1 MELNSLFFL
10 EIKKESS
17 NFIKCLLYRQKLLF
31 FDINDYQ
38 TNFLKLLDKH
48 ASEFQINSS
57 ELIFCI
63 QNTPKN
69 LLASFISKNE
79 NFHMHNNPASDFST
93 EIDFLST
100 ENSQMNIHL
109 MTFLAKLKSIQIKM
123 YSIFDFKLTSR
134 KIGLKGH
141 RKIYVFSNQQNQL
154 ALLVKIPSLPKTFQ
168 TSSST
173 KPDVLPVP
181 NIQSLLES
189 DSQFSTSIAL
199 GKQLKNTLNLNELE
213 IPRPKEIK
221 IEYEIC
227 TLFDN
232 LKDALDSDSNQEL
245 SQKNQ
250 VNDFRIF
257 ITKEKTLTPA
267 ISISM
272 DILEIKDALEIRH

>member
-1 MELNSLFFL
+1 MEQNSLFFL

-17 NFIKCLLYRQKLLF
+17 NFIKCLLYRQKLLL
-31 FDINDYQ
+31 FDINDCQ
-38 TNFLKLLDKH
+38 SNFLKLLDKH

-69 LLASFISKNE
+69 LLASFISKNK
-79 NFHMHNNPASDFST
+79 NFLMHNNPASDFSN
-93 EIDFLST
+93 EIDLLSA
-100 ENSQMNIHL
+100 ENSQMNIPL
-109 MTFLAKLKSIQIKM
+109 MTFLAKLMSIQIKM

-154 ALLVKIPSLPKTFQ
+154 ALLIKIASVPKNPQ

-173 KPDVLPVP
+173 MSDVLPVSD
-181 NIQSLLES
+181 IQSVPES
-189 DSQFSTSIAL
+189 DSKFPSSITL
-199 GKQLKNTLNLNELE
+199 RTQLKNTLKINELE
-213 IPRPKEIK
+213 ITRPKEIK

-227 TLFDN
+227 TLFDS
-232 LKDALDSDSNQEL
+232 LKVALDSDSNQEL
-245 SQKNQ
+245 SKINQ
-250 VNDFRIF
+250 VKDFKNF

-267 ISISM
+267 NS
-272 DILEIKDALEIRH
+272 LKFWK

>member
-1 MELNSLFFL
+1 MEQNSLFFL

-48 ASEFQINSS
+48 AFEFQINSS

-100 ENSQMNIHL
+100 ENSQMNILL

-141 RKIYVFSNQQNQL
+141 RKIYIFSNQQNQL

-168 TSSST
+168 TSSIS

-181 NIQSLLES
+181 DIQSLPES
-189 DSQFSTSIAL
+189 DSQFSTSITL
-199 GKQLKNTLNLNELE
+199 RKQLKNTLNINELE
-213 IPRPKEIK
+213 IARPKDIK

-245 SQKNQ
+245 SQKKKAK
-250 VNDFRIF
+250 DFRIF

-267 ISISM
+267 ISM
-272 DILEIKDALEIRH
+272 DILKIKDAVVIRH